1 MDKPTLL
8 GRTCDLKPFF
18 LIRNHHRR
26 TIKTC
31 REILEKELISVDK
44 FLCNKIRENKQELEK
59 LKELMERMKG

>member
-1 MDKPTLL
+1 MDKAV
-8 GRTCDLKPFF
+8 FF
-18 LIRNHHRR
+18 LIRNHYRR

-31 REILEKELISVDK
+31 RVSSEKELIPVDK